1 MRTGAG
7 RDFLGVCGR
16 EPEIARR
23 RRSMNMQLLG
33 RVAGMAALLVVCD
46 GSAGAQETPSTK
58 ASQAAAQEAPKD
70 GVPVALTLKRAVELA
85 LQNSKEIQVAK
96 IQASV
101 ADRAAQITKAQFMPN
116 LYAGSGAGYTYG
128 IPETPGGRAPSI
140 FNVSYTEQ
148 ILNEPL
154 RGQAK
159 ETQEQAKAQKIAFE
173 DTRNRVISRTAMAY
187 LELGKVRHSLELL
200 RKEQESAEKI
210 LQVTQERQ
218 GEGYELPVEVT
229 RAQLTKAQ
237 VIQRILQL
245 EGREDELEVFLRYQL
260 GFSEG
265 PPIEVTPEELPGEAE
280 QAGDNLVAMAMT
292 HNPGLQL
299 AESDVRAKEFRLKG
313 ERRGYFPTLEL
324 VSVYSV
330 LAKFNNY
337 TQFFTTFQRNNFN
350 AGIDV
355 HVPIFSAQTKA
366 AVGMAQINL
375 EAAKVNLSNKRTEL
389 SADVRQKTRRV
400 RERDAAKEVAR
411 LELQLAQQ
419 NVAVEQAQFAEG
431 KLNLREVEKARLEEN
446 EKWMAYLDANFQKQ
460 QAQLELLK
468 TAGQLDKVWQ

>member
-1 MRTGAG
+1 
-7 RDFLGVCGR
+7 
-16 EPEIARR
+16 
-23 RRSMNMQLLG
+23 MQLLG
-33 RVAGMAALLVVCD
+33 RVAGMSALLAMC
-46 GSAGAQETPSTK
+46 GSAASPQVPPSAT
-58 ASQAAAQEAPKD
+58 ANQAAAQEASKD
-70 GVPVALTLKRAVELA
+70 GAPVALTLKRAIELA
-85 LQNSKEIQVAK
+85 LENSKEIQVAK

-101 ADRAAQITKAQFMPN
+101 ADHAAQITRAQFMPN
-116 LYAGSGAGYTYG
+116 LYAGSGLGYTNG

-140 FNVSYTEQ
+140 FNVTYTEQ
-148 ILNEPL
+148 VFNEPL

-159 ETQEQAKAQKIAFE
+159 ETQEQAKAQKIALE
-173 DTRNRVISRTAMAY
+173 DTKNRVITRTAMAY

-229 RAQLTKAQ
+229 KAQLTKAQ

-265 PPIEVTPEELPGEAE
+265 QAIEVTPEELPGEAE

-292 HNPGLQL
+292 RNPGLQL

-324 VSVYSV
+324 VSIYSV
-330 LAKFNNY
+330 LGRFNNY
-337 TQFFTTFQRNNFN
+337 TEFFRTFQRNNFN
-350 AGIDV
+350 AGIDA
-355 HVPIFSAQTKA
+355 HIPIFSAQTRA
-366 AVGMAQINL
+366 AVGLAQINL
-375 EAAKVNLSNKRTEL
+375 EAAKVNLSNKKTEL

-419 NVAVEQAQFAEG
+419 QVAVEQAQFAEG

-460 QAQLELLK
+460 QAQLELLR

>member
-1 MRTGAG
+1 MGS
-7 RDFLGVCGR
+7 L
-16 EPEIARR
+16 E
-23 RRSMNMQLLG
+23 
-33 RVAGMAALLVVCD
+33 RVAGTTALLVLCGV
-46 GSAGAQETPSTK
+46 A
-58 ASQAAAQEAPKD
+58 ASAQEASAPKAKQAATQESPKD
-70 GVPVALTLKRAVELA
+70 GTGVTLTLKRAIELA

-101 ADRAAQITKAQFMPN
+101 ADHAAQITKSQFMPN

-140 FNVSYTEQ
+140 FNVTYTEQ
-148 ILNEPL
+148 IFNEPL

-159 ETQEQAKAQKIAFE
+159 ETQEQSKAQKILLE
-173 DTRNRVISRTAMAY
+173 DAKNSVITRTAMAY

-229 RAQLTKAQ
+229 KAQLTRAQ

-245 EGREDELEVFLRYQL
+245 EAREDDLEVFLRYQL
-260 GFSEG
+260 GLAETQA
-265 PPIEVTPEELPGEAE
+265 IEVTPEELPGEAE
-280 QAGDNLVAMAMT
+280 LAGDNLVAMAMT
-292 HNPGLQL
+292 HNAGLQL

-313 ERRGYFPTLEL
+313 ERRGYLPTLEL
-324 VSVYSV
+324 VSIYSV
-330 LAKFNNY
+330 LANFNNY
-337 TQFFTTFQRNNFN
+337 SQFFNHFQRNNFN
-350 AGIDV
+350 AGVDV
-355 HVPIFSAQTKA
+355 RVPIFSAQTRA
-366 AVGMAQINL
+366 AIGLAQ
-375 EAAKVNLSNKRTEL
+375 VNLDAARVNLTNKKTEL
-389 SADVRQKTRRV
+389 SADVRQKTRHV

-419 NVAVEQAQFAEG
+419 NVAVFQSQFAEG

-446 EKWMAYLDANFQKQ
+446 EKWMAYLDANFQRQ

>member
-1 MRTGAG
+1 MK
-7 RDFLGVCGR
+7 
-16 EPEIARR
+16 
-23 RRSMNMQLLG
+23 MQLLG
-33 RVAGMAALLVVCD
+33 RVAGITALLVL
-46 GSAGAQETPSTK
+46 GGGATGAQETSAPKT
-58 ASQAAAQEAPKD
+58 SQPAAQEAPKD
-70 GVPVALTLKRAVELA
+70 GAPVALTLKRAIELA
-85 LQNSKEIQVAK
+85 LQNSKEIQAAK

-101 ADRAAQITKAQFMPN
+101 ADHAAQITKAQFMPN
-116 LYAGSGAGYTYG
+116 LYAGSGAGYTLG

-148 ILNEPL
+148 VLNEPL

-159 ETQEQAKAQKIAFE
+159 ETQEQAKAQKIALE
-173 DTRNRVISRTAMAY
+173 DTKNSVITRTAMAY

-245 EGREDELEVFLRYQL
+245 EGREDELEVFLRYQV
-260 GFSEG
+260 GFSEAQT
-265 PPIEVTPEELPGEAE
+265 IEVTPEELPGEAE

-292 HNPGLQL
+292 HNVGLQL
-299 AESDVRAKEFRLKG
+299 AASDVRGKEFRLKG
-313 ERRGYFPTLEL
+313 ERRGYWPTLEL
-324 VSVYSV
+324 VSIYSV
-330 LAKFNNY
+330 LAQFNNFS
-337 TQFFTTFQRNNFN
+337 QFFRTFQRNNFN

-355 HVPIFSAQTKA
+355 RVPIFSAQTKA
-366 AVGMAQINL
+366 AIGMAQIYL
-375 EAAKVNLSNKRTEL
+375 EAAKVNLTNKKNEL
-389 SADVRQKTRRV
+389 TADVRQKTRRV

-419 NVAVEQAQFAEG
+419 RVAVLQAQFAEG
-431 KLNLREVEKARLEEN
+431 KLNLRDMERARLEEN

>member
-1 MRTGAG
+1 
-7 RDFLGVCGR
+7 
-16 EPEIARR
+16 
-23 RRSMNMQLLG
+23 MQLLG
-33 RVAGMAALLVVCD
+33 RVGGMTALLVLC
-46 GSAGAQETPSTK
+46 GGAAGAQEPS
-58 ASQAAAQEAPKD
+58 APKTSQPATQEGWKD
-70 GVPVALTLKRAVELA
+70 GAPVALTLKRAIELA

-140 FNVSYTEQ
+140 FNVTYTEQ
-148 ILNEPL
+148 IFNEPL

-159 ETQEQAKAQKIAFE
+159 EMQEQSKAQKIAFE
-173 DTRNRVISRTAMAY
+173 DAKNSVITRTAMAY
-187 LELGKVRHSLELL
+187 LEVGKVRHSLELL
-200 RKEQESAEKI
+200 RKEQDSAEKI
-210 LQVTQERQ
+210 FQVTQERQ

-229 RAQLTKAQ
+229 KAQLTKAQ

-260 GFSEG
+260 GFSEAQA
-265 PPIEVTPEELPGEAE
+265 IEVTPEELPGEAE

-292 HNPGLQL
+292 HNAGLQL
-299 AESDVRAKEFRLKG
+299 AASDVRAKEFRLKG
-313 ERRGYFPTLEL
+313 EKRGYLPTLEL

-337 TQFFTTFQRNNFN
+337 SQFFNAFQRNNFN

-366 AVGMAQINL
+366 AIGLAQVNL
-375 EAAKVNLSNKRTEL
+375 DAAKANLTNKKTEL
-389 SADVRQKTRRV
+389 TADVRQKTRRV

-419 NVAVEQAQFAEG
+419 NVAVLQAQFGEG

-446 EKWMAYLDANFQKQ
+446 EKWMFYLDANFQKQ
-460 QAQLELLK
+460 QAQLELLR